1 MNRKAIPSISGA
13 VAAFGVPSV
22 GIAVLGDDFG
32 PVVLTITATDVD
44 TFDIVVA
51 PSDVPPLSESN

>member
-1 MNRKAIPSISGA
+1 
-13 VAAFGVPSV
+13 
-22 GIAVLGDDFG
+22 VLGDDFG